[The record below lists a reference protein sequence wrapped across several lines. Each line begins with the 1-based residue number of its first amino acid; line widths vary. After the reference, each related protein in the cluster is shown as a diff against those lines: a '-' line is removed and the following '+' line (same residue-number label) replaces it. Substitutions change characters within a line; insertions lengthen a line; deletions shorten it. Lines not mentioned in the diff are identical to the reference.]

1 MKPKAQQVKPVRRT
15 RGVRRTASGRAVI
28 GLSNAPFADLLRPT
42 LDPDFLAPPPPEGPA
57 DNVLLVGVEN
67 QPLTISWT
75 ISVDPASPGADD
87 TFQLEFGTDPNNL
100 VPYKLAQ
107 DIDDAQYQYGD
118 VIDTLIDA
126 IDRPGDPD
134 TNSPPHDGS
143 NVTYYVRGHYHLGP
157 ANEELYSDP
166 ISFIVDLV
174 PPGYRTLTLT
184 EPDIDPSIVASGL
197 TDTIL
202 TVLGDKVDA
211 DIGVYGR
218 ETPGDVIWL
227 YVDNERSLVSTP
239 VAPGNNITSVEYPR
253 ELIARAGDGP
263 RRAFRYQAQ
272 DRAGNVSPLSRPVYI
287 DVQLAPIIPN
297 LRKPTVPIF
306 TANGIITDADARVPV
321 LVEIPGNAAIA
332 DGDTIVVTWGT
343 TELGE
348 VDVPPGYA
356 GEDPLFGPGGGVE
369 VPYAV
374 IQDELAPATRGTVD
388 VTYEVITGSVS
399 RGVSPPEQNVL
410 VDLTL
415 AGGVDPTPDDPKHG
429 NLLPLTIRSMDPAAP
444 PNVIPAGL
452 TAQNATATIPW
463 RGKDN
468 TVVFALGDTIQVWWN
483 GAAALTSPRPIEQ
496 SDIDADDELT
506 LTVLGTVIDGENV
519 GDKLVW
525 YTVTHAL
532 VAPPPDQVNV
542 SPAPDQTV
550 EVRSTAELPGGLP
563 GLDEG
568 EYTERI
574 KTNINYPEGVIG
586 PNEARG
592 GTPFLIPAY
601 INKAAG
607 DEIRLEVQPY
617 IRNPLPGTKIG
628 PPYVYTYTVKTGEE
642 LIDQELPLEQEMF
655 FLPDYLAGRLG
666 KSEAIYWVQSDKTT
680 GKGVESK
687 SIWISVDTRG
697 VAP

>member
-1 MKPKAQQVKPVRRT
+1 
-15 RGVRRTASGRAVI
+15 
-28 GLSNAPFADLLRPT
+28 
-42 LDPDFLAPPPPEGPA
+42 
-57 DNVLLVGVEN
+57 
-67 QPLTISWT
+67 
-75 ISVDPASPGADD
+75 
-87 TFQLEFGTDPNNL
+87 
-100 VPYKLAQ
+100 
-107 DIDDAQYQYGD
+107 
-118 VIDTLIDA
+118 
-126 IDRPGDPD
+126 
-134 TNSPPHDGS
+134 
-143 NVTYYVRGHYHLGP
+143 
-157 ANEELYSDP
+157 
-166 ISFIVDLV
+166 
-174 PPGYRTLTLT
+174 
-184 EPDIDPSIVASGL
+184 
-197 TDTIL
+197 
-202 TVLGDKVDA
+202 
-211 DIGVYGR
+211 
-218 ETPGDVIWL
+218 
-227 YVDNERSLVSTP
+227 
-239 VAPGNNITSVEYPR
+239 
-253 ELIARAGDGP
+253 
-263 RRAFRYQAQ
+263 
-272 DRAGNVSPLSRPVYI
+272 
-287 DVQLAPIIPN
+287 
-297 LRKPTVPIF
+297 
-306 TANGIITDADARVPV
+306 
-321 LVEIPGNAAIA
+321 
-332 DGDTIVVTWGT
+332 VVTWGT

-496 SDIDADDELT
+496 PDIDADDELT